1 MDAWEFPC
9 VKGGFVKILTPKHH
23 GFAIIPGYTD
33 KGMRPLWAMK
43 EESMEFRHEYKFQIS
58 PLDRQILLSRLRPL
72 GLEDP
77 HAQGG
82 EYQVC
87 SLYFDDLQDT
97 ALRQK
102 LDGVEDRDKFRLRY
116 YNGDLSFIRLEKKS
130 KRGGLCQKR
139 SARLTQGQAEAILA
153 GRAAALQQ
161 SKDPLL
167 TEFYTRLCAG
177 LRPAALT
184 AYRRE
189 PFVYAPGNVRI
200 TIDRDIRTGV
210 YARCLDAAQAALVL
224 AAAPDD
230 MNALVLEVKYDAF
243 LPDLIRQ
250 AIHLDGRPWTAFSKY
265 AQCRRFG

>member
-1 MDAWEFPC
+1 
-9 VKGGFVKILTPKHH
+9 
-23 GFAIIPGYTD
+23 
-33 KGMRPLWAMK
+33 
-43 EESMEFRHEYKFQIS
+43 MEFRHEYKFQIS
-58 PLDRQILLSRLRPL
+58 PQDRQLLLSRLRPL

-77 HAQGG
+77 HASAG
-82 EYQVC
+82 EYRVY

-102 LDGVEDRDKFRLRY
+102 LDGVENRDKFRLRY

-139 SARLTQGQAEAILA
+139 SAPLTQGQAEAILA
-153 GRAAALQQ
+153 GRGEVLRQRA
-161 SKDPLL
+161 DPLL
-167 TEFYTRLCAG
+167 TEFYARLCRG

-200 TIDRDIRTGV
+200 TIDRDIRIGI
-210 YARCLDAAQAALVL
+210 YARCLDAAQATLVP

-230 MNALVLEVKYDAF
+230 GEPLVLEVKYDAF

-250 AIHLDGRPWTAFSKY
+250 AIHLEGRPWTAFSKY

>member
-1 MDAWEFPC
+1 
-9 VKGGFVKILTPKHH
+9 
-23 GFAIIPGYTD
+23 
-33 KGMRPLWAMK
+33 
-43 EESMEFRHEYKFQIS
+43 MEFRHEYKFQIS
-58 PLDRQILLSRLRPL
+58 PQDRQLLLSRLRPL

-77 HAQGG
+77 HASAG
-82 EYQVC
+82 EYRVY

-102 LDGVEDRDKFRLRY
+102 LDGVENRDKFRLRY

-139 SARLTQGQAEAILA
+139 SAPLTQGQAEAILA
-153 GRAAALQQ
+153 GRGEVLRQ
-161 SKDPLL
+161 SKAPLL
-167 TEFYTRLCAG
+167 TEFYARLCGG

-200 TIDRDIRTGV
+200 TIDRDIRTGI
-210 YARCLDAAQAALVL
+210 YARCLDAAQATLVP
-224 AAAPDD
+224 AAAPE
-230 MNALVLEVKYDAF
+230 NGEPLVLEVKYDAF

-250 AIHLDGRPWTAFSKY
+250 AIHLEGRPWTAFSKY
-265 AQCRRFG
+265 VQCRRFG

>member
-1 MDAWEFPC
+1 
-9 VKGGFVKILTPKHH
+9 
-23 GFAIIPGYTD
+23 
-33 KGMRPLWAMK
+33 
-43 EESMEFRHEYKFQIS
+43 MEFRHEYKFQIS
-58 PLDRQILLSRLRPL
+58 PLDRQLLLSRLRPL

-77 HAQGG
+77 HARGG
-82 EYQVC
+82 EYQVY

-102 LDGVEDRDKFRLRY
+102 LDGVENRDKFRLRY

-139 SARLTQGQAEAILA
+139 SAPLTQGQAEAILA
-153 GRAAALQQ
+153 GRGDVLRQRA
-161 SKDPLL
+161 DPLL
-167 TEFYTRLCAG
+167 TEFYARLCRG

-210 YARCLDAAQAALVL
+210 YARCLDAAQATLVP
-224 AAAPDD
+224 AAAPE
-230 MNALVLEVKYDAF
+230 NGEPLVLEVKYDAF

-250 AIHLDGRPWTAFSKY
+250 AIHLEGRPWTAFSKY

>member
-1 MDAWEFPC
+1 
-9 VKGGFVKILTPKHH
+9 
-23 GFAIIPGYTD
+23 
-33 KGMRPLWAMK
+33 
-43 EESMEFRHEYKFQIS
+43 MEFRHEYKFQIS
-58 PLDRQILLSRLRPL
+58 PQDRQLLLSRLRPL

-77 HAQGG
+77 HASAG
-82 EYQVC
+82 EYRVY

-102 LDGVEDRDKFRLRY
+102 LDGVENRDKFRLRY

-139 SARLTQGQAEAILA
+139 SAPLTQGQAEAILA
-153 GRAAALQQ
+153 GRGEVLRQRA
-161 SKDPLL
+161 DPLL
-167 TEFYTRLCAG
+167 TEFYARLCRG

-200 TIDRDIRTGV
+200 TIDRDIRTGI
-210 YARCLDAAQAALVL
+210 YARCLDAAQATLVP
-224 AAAPDD
+224 AAAPE
-230 MNALVLEVKYDAF
+230 NGEPLVLEVKYDAF

-250 AIHLDGRPWTAFSKY
+250 AIHLEGRPWTAFSKY

>member
-1 MDAWEFPC
+1 
-9 VKGGFVKILTPKHH
+9 
-23 GFAIIPGYTD
+23 
-33 KGMRPLWAMK
+33 
-43 EESMEFRHEYKFQIS
+43 MEFRHEYKFQIS
-58 PLDRQILLSRLRPL
+58 PQDRQLLLSRLRPL

-77 HAQGG
+77 HASAG
-82 EYQVC
+82 EYRVY

-102 LDGVEDRDKFRLRY
+102 LDGVENRDKFRLRY

-139 SARLTQGQAEAILA
+139 SAPLTQGQAEAILA
-153 GRAAALQQ
+153 GRGEVLRQRA
-161 SKDPLL
+161 DPLL
-167 TEFYTRLCAG
+167 TEFYARLCRG

-200 TIDRDIRTGV
+200 TIDRDIRTGI
-210 YARCLDAAQAALVL
+210 YARCLDAAQATLVP
-224 AAAPDD
+224 AAAPE
-230 MNALVLEVKYDAF
+230 NGEPLVLEVKYDAF

-250 AIHLDGRPWTAFSKY
+250 AIHLERRPWTAFSKY
-265 AQCRRFG
+265 VQCRRFG